1 MPEPPVY
8 MDTARW
14 TGASCSPHFFCGFG
28 APLAAVRSPG
38 GSALLGRP
46 ALFLFALT
54 LLPAL
59 SYIHSEE
66 PRTQWSAVWISHPTA
81 PLREPLVLHFRKQIE
96 VNTVPQHYIVH
107 VSGDRRFL
115 FYVNGQRIGAGPA
128 ASDLAH
134 WRYETFDIAPALH
147 AGKNLLAA
155 MVWNF
160 GVYSAVAQISD
171 RTAFLVQGDT
181 ENESSADTNTSW
193 SVAEEPGPTVIPRAN
208 DGRDDYMAASPGE
221 TLDAAKYGWDW
232 QQSRDTSLQ
241 WKPARTAMREDDG
254 KDAGRAASEYDV
266 ANIPWR
272 LMPDPLPQM
281 TYKDESAGSLV
292 RMDPANAALP
302 GFPQQPLTI
311 PPHTTAQ
318 ILLDRKTLTTAYP
331 ALTFSSGR
339 GSTVKLTYAE
349 ALYDEHLKKGNR
361 NDIAGRHAIGFYDVV
376 LPDGSAHRTFEPL
389 WWRTWRYLQID
400 IKTSDDALTL
410 EHLAAHESTYPFEQ
424 RAAFESGDPELQ
436 HIWEIGWRT
445 ARLDAHETYMDTPY
459 YEQLQYIG
467 DTRIQA
473 LISYAVA
480 GDDRLARQA
489 IAAFANSKIPS
500 GLTQSR
506 YPSNLEQIIPPF
518 SLYWIGMLDDL
529 YWYRPDAQIVRD
541 NLQGTRDV
549 LAWFFGYLAPD
560 GLLRET
566 PYWSFVDWVPEGDQ
580 IPSYDSHDE
589 SCVLSLELLGAM
601 RDASELERALGDPSV
616 ATTYDA
622 RLAHMRDGIYRKCW
636 SQERNLL
643 ADTPDL
649 KVFSEH
655 ANILGALYDVIPQ
668 NEQEQV
674 LRRIVSGQEH
684 LMPASYYFRFY
695 LARALD
701 HAGLG
706 NLYLSSLGPW
716 RELLPMGFS
725 TWPEM
730 PGDTRSDSHA
740 WSAHPTYDL
749 LTIVG
754 GIHPAS
760 PGFHT
765 VRIEPELGNL
775 KQLTIRYPHPLGTI
789 ESHYEQTNKGLHAQI
804 TLPTGLSGTFV
815 WHGTSR
821 ALSAGTTM
829 IDIP

>member
-1 MPEPPVY
+1 MPI
-8 MDTARW
+8 RK
-14 TGASCSPHFFCGFG
+14 
-28 APLAAVRSPG
+28 PLCCL
-38 GSALLGRP
+38 ALLFCTLFIP
-46 ALFLFALT
+46 ASQT
-54 LLPAL
+54 LHA
-59 SYIHSEE
+59 EE
-66 PRTQWSAVWISHPTA
+66 PRAEWSAIWISHPTA
-81 PLREPLVLHFRKQIE
+81 PLREPIVLHFRKSIE
-96 VNTVPQHYIVH
+96 LSAAPEHYIVH

-128 ASDLAH
+128 ASDLPH

-147 AGKNLLAA
+147 AGTNLLTAT
-155 MVWNF
+155 VWNF
-160 GVYSAVAQISD
+160 GVYSAVALISD

-181 ENESSADTNTSW
+181 EKESAADTNNTW
-193 SVAEEPGPTVIPRAN
+193 SVAEDPGLTVIPRAN

-221 TLDAAKYGWDW
+221 TLDAAKYCWNW
-232 QQSRDTSLQ
+232 QQPGDSSLHWVQ
-241 WKPARTAMREDDG
+241 ARIAMREDFSAG
-254 KDAGRAASEYDV
+254 AGRAASEYDV

-281 TYKDESAGSLV
+281 TYKDESPGAVVRAGLA
-292 RMDPANAALP
+292 DAASS
-302 GFPQQPLTI
+302 GFPQHALTI
-311 PPHTTAQ
+311 PPHTTTQ
-318 ILLDRKTLTTAYP
+318 VLLDRKTLTTAYP
-331 ALTFSSGR
+331 ELAFSGGR
-339 GSTVKLTYAE
+339 GSRIVLTYAE
-349 ALYDEHLKKGNR
+349 ALYDKDLKKGNR

-376 LPDGSAHRTFEPL
+376 LPDGSANRTFEPL

-400 IKTSDDALTL
+400 ITTYDEPLTL
-410 EHLAAHESTYPFEQ
+410 DHLGAHESTYPFEQ
-424 RAAFESGDPELQ
+424 RALFDSGDAALQ
-436 HIWEIGWRT
+436 RIWEIGWRT

-473 LISYAVA
+473 LISYAVT

-489 IAAFANSKIPS
+489 ISAFANSKIPE

-549 LAWFFGYLAPD
+549 LTWFFGYLQPD
-560 GLLRET
+560 GLLRQP
-566 PYWSFVDWVPEGDQ
+566 PYWNFVDWVPEGET
-580 IPSYDSHDE
+580 IPTYDAHSE
-589 SCVLSLELLGAM
+589 SCVLSLELLGALQN
-601 RDASELERALGDPSV
+601 ASELERALGNPAIAAS
-616 ATTYDA
+616 YDA
-622 RLAHMRDGIYRKCW
+622 TRAHMREGIYQHCW
-636 SQERNLL
+636 SPTRKLL
-643 ADTPDL
+643 ADTPDQ

-655 ANILGALYDVIPQ
+655 ANILGVLYDVIPKS
-668 NEQEQV
+668 EQQEI
-674 LRRIVSGQEH
+674 LRRIVNDQEH
-684 LMPASYYFRFY
+684 LLPASYYFRFY
-695 LARALD
+695 LARALE

-754 GIHPAS
+754 GIHPAT
-760 PGFHT
+760 PGFRT
-765 VRIEPELGNL
+765 VRIAPELGD
-775 KQLTIRYPHPLGTI
+775 LTKLNIRYPHPLGEI
-789 ESHYEQTNKGLHAQI
+789 DAHYQVIGSGLHLQI
-804 TLPTGLSGTFV
+804 TLPNGLSGTFE
-815 WHGTSR
+815 WHGKSR
-821 ALSAGTTM
+821 NLRAGTASFTVQ
-829 IDIP
+829 